1 VADEKEEVQTRITLP
16 MKPEV
21 EQKVRDA
28 AMIFGIKVHELVEK
42 ALLKYLEAVEKQAG
56 SEFKKAMDAIR
67 TVRSMNTDG

>member
-1 VADEKEEVQTRITLP
+1 MADEKEEAQTRITIP

-21 EQKVRDA
+21 EQQVRDA

-56 SEFKKAMDAIR
+56 SEFKKAMDAIKV
-67 TVRSMNTDG
+67 VRNQNL